1 VGALRQVVGRRVTE
15 LDQATVDTRFAGYR
29 RATIDVGTGNGRPVL
44 ARAAA
49 GPDALAVGLDADAAA
64 MAEASRRAA
73 RRPERGGLPNAL
85 FIVAGAEALPAGL
98 RGRFDEVTVLFP
110 WGSLLRRIVGGQA
123 EAARSLADLLRPGG
137 QLLTLLSLTE
147 HDAGLGGVPAY
158 LDRASLEPAIAAFA
172 SAGLELIECRP
183 AERAEVLDTRSSWAK
198 RIGAGTARR
207 PAWLVRWGRPG
218 TS

>member
-1 VGALRQVVGRRVTE
+1 MGGLRQVVGRRITV
-15 LDQATVDTRFAGYR
+15 LDGATVDARFAGYG

-49 GPDALAVGLDADAAA
+49 EPDALTVGLDADAAA

-73 RRPERGGLPNAL
+73 RRPEKGGLPNVL
-85 FIVAGAEALPAGL
+85 FVVAGAEALPAVL

-110 WGSLLRRIVGGQA
+110 WGSLLRGIVGGQ
-123 EAARSLADLLRPGG
+123 EEVARDLADLLRPGG

-172 SAGLELIECRP
+172 TAGLELIDCRP
-183 AERAEVLDTRSSWAK
+183 AERAEVLTTRSSWAR

-207 PAWLVRWGRPG
+207 PAWLVRWQRPP
-218 TS
+218 SS